1 MVYPN
6 RVVLN
11 INQKYVMPIPYTQQ
25 GDTARVLT
33 FNILDKGV
41 PFNLTGKTV
50 RAKIVKPDNTKCY
63 NDLTITNATGG
74 ECDLK
79 LTNQVLAVAGKVNCQ
94 LEIKEGDELLSTII
108 FTIDVEPS
116 IDISGAVESTNE
128 FTALLNGII
137 KLDEWDKYFKET
149 SGAIEEKYTER
160 LNGINS
166 SLEET
171 KNEVNS
177 LNTSKIDKIEG
188 KSLSTNDYDNVEKAK
203 VATITNK
210 AEKTTTD
217 NLQSQVDNLVLH
229 SGGDSNLE
237 VAQARVDYV
246 GNTFPTLKSKDD
258 NVEKLLFE
266 MSSIYNKIT
275 FEQGGTGTN
284 GDYSTTNRLRSV
296 GFFNINGTFS
306 VEIDS
311 SWKFNLL
318 EYNNEGA
325 LVKNYGFTSNMLT
338 VNGIVDN
345 KFRIVLGKT
354 NDSTIT
360 PDLASGILSILYT
373 PNSGIFKELKET
385 KKIKNTFIDKE
396 LLAFKNEY
404 GYYQQGNLVSSSV
417 NITYYYDVSDL
428 KSINLTTT
436 QVQYKNIYTL
446 LSKEFNVIDYI
457 RVNDASLTYNQ
468 EEINLN
474 GACYIAI
481 SEPKNSPVNKKIT
494 YLSPVIKEN
503 TNNEQNHRWYGKKIV
518 WLGTSIPAGG
528 KEGKNN
534 PLSYPMI
541 LGKRLGAN
549 VINEAVGESS
559 LHCKAVHRISEANP
573 YGFEEN
579 WNKCA
584 RCLTNTL
591 EEVEWLL
598 TNWNNTTVFTSGTLT
613 TLTEEDKAFYRRCSF
628 ENKLLPH
635 LESGDA
641 DLFVL
646 DHGHNDRY
654 NANKKDGVSVDDS
667 VIIEEY
673 GEFNLYTF
681 EGASNFIINKILTSN
696 AENRICFIGE
706 YENQKLPLVSQFQLR
721 VAEKWLFPIYK
732 QWEKLGWT
740 QNKITTTGY
749 WNDSTGLWVESGGEE
764 QQITMLNRWVRD
776 NIHPNSD
783 NSGKATKL
791 LVDNMEIWFLY
802 NV

>member
-1 MVYPN
+1 MKLP
-6 RVVLN
+6 RRIKLD
-11 INQKYVMPIPYTQQ
+11 IDQKYYNLIPAQQ
-25 GDTARVLT
+25 GDTARVLN
-33 FNILDKGV
+33 FQILNNNI
-41 PFNLTGKTV
+41 PFSLENKTV
-50 RAKIVKPDNTKCY
+50 RARIKKPDGNVCY
-63 NDLTITNATGG
+63 NDMENINASEG

-79 LTNQVLAVAGKVNCQ
+79 LTNQILIKPGMCKVQ
-94 LEIKEGDELLSTII
+94 LEIMENGEILSTII
-108 FTIDVEPS
+108 FAIFIRES
-116 IDISGAVESTNE
+116 IDIKDAAESTNE
-128 FTALLNGII
+128 FTALENGII
-137 KLDEWDKYFKET
+137 KLDEWDRYFKET

-160 LNGINS
+160 LNGIDS

-177 LNTSKIDKIEG
+177 LNTSKVDKIEG

-404 GYYQQGNLVSSSV
+404 GYYQQGNFVSSSV

-635 LESGDA
+635 LESGDV

-667 VIIEEY
+667 VIMEEY

-706 YENQKLPLVSQFQLR
+706 YENQKLPLVSQFQLK

-749 WNDSTGLWVESGGEE
+749 WDNSTGLWVESGGEE

-783 NSGKATKL
+783 NSGKAIKL